1 MKYQLSVEQFKKS
14 KMFDS
19 RGKLYHKPGNR
30 FKLFPFTGNTSAN
43 IVLELEPLI
52 GSFLCMIEEKSP
64 QKITVAELVEKL
76 KQDIEIQ
83 SGQEEFFGDMIR
95 KLFFTENGTVRAVNL
110 QMIEQISCTETNEK
124 KMVEYLVDVLGDSN
138 LLRKEL
144 SDAKLKLSSNILETE
159 IISKLKF
166 ENQVNSG
173 ERLKYFRIVESLHAF
188 FEEDFAYILEDQ
200 KCLREYL
207 VELLELYYFSYTA
220 QTILQLGRFMDGE
233 RNNNIPLYFCLE
245 WEKTS
250 QSRLCFT
257 EGWRKLQNGYFFT
270 LGVSYMLKEKVA
282 GDY

>member
-220 QTILQLGRFMDGE
+220 QTILQ
-233 RNNNIPLYFCLE
+233 Y
-245 WEKTS
+245 S
-250 QSRLCFT
+250 
-257 EGWRKLQNGYFFT
+257 
-270 LGVSYMLKEKVA
+270 GV
-282 GDY
+282 